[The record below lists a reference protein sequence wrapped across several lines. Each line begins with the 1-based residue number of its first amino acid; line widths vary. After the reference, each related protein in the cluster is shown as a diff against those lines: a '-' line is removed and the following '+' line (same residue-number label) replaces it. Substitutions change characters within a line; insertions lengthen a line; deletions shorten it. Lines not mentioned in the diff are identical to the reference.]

1 MSASTRS
8 FHRPWQMSAGRGPA
22 ALVRPRPSHPC
33 ALPSPASEAHPG
45 STLRSGRR
53 ATPAQRHIGAL
64 GSETRAHTP
73 TCHLLLRHLG
83 RFPRLS
89 ACWRGIVGIHNLSF
103 ILKPPLRALPQP
115 ASAETRSPQE
125 ASTTFP
131 RGPVLCTA
139 TGVPSRSLASVTGDL
154 GGVCCSV
161 SVRAGTCPAH
171 SAPWQ
176 GGAHISQAGLT
187 TTVRPPQSCPLR

>member
-1 MSASTRS
+1 MSPSTRS
-8 FHRPWQMSAGRGPA
+8 FHRPWQTSAGRGPA
-22 ALVRPRPSHPC
+22 APVRPRPSHPC
-33 ALPSPASEAHPG
+33 TLPSPASEAHPG
-45 STLRSGRR
+45 STLRDAERPQHSG
-53 ATPAQRHIGAL
+53 TSGPWGQRHEL
-64 GSETRAHTP
+64 TPP

-89 ACWRGIVGIHNLSF
+89 ACWRGIIGIHNLSF
-103 ILKPPLRALPQP
+103 SLKPPLRALPQP

-131 RGPVLCTA
+131 RGPALCTA
-139 TGVPSRSLASVTGDL
+139 TGVPSRSLASVTGNL